1 MTQAGGALETLTTR
15 LGYRAVDALAYHVA
29 RLCRIDG
36 DGNGVFDAARALATV
51 VAAQS
56 PSAMATSLDPLQ
68 KWLRRLMHAL
78 LELVDVGSV
87 HGQEQVRFALSVP
100 TSPWC
105 MLPVCFAAGLPL
117 VRRRARRRFPNAVG
131 LTARCTYTM

>member
-1 MTQAGGALETLTTR
+1 MGSQTDLWAWTTQAGGALESLTKR
-15 LGYRAVDALAYHVA
+15 LGYRAVDALAYHVS
-29 RLCRIDG
+29 RLCRSDVH
-36 DGNGVFDAARALATV
+36 GNGVFDAARALATL

-87 HGQEQVRFALSVP
+87 HGQEQVRLAVSVP
-100 TSPWC
+100 TS
-105 MLPVCFAAGLPL
+105 LEF
-117 VRRRARRRFPNAVG
+117 RRLDVLSSNAELG
-131 LTARCTYTM
+131 NIFQMRLS